1 MVTHFLTRFGFG
13 FGWLFIVLAFC
24 STYYSASIR
33 RVQTAARNDI
43 QRELMKNRLMEEHET
58 ADWMNHFL
66 DRFWLIYE
74 PVLSKTIIATVEQ
87 ILSTN
92 CPPFLDSM
100 RMTTFTLGT
109 KAFRIDRVKTWM
121 RTEDDIVT
129 MDWKISFA
137 PNDTSNLTKK
147 QSEAVVNPKIV
158 LNIRV
163 GKDVSSVS
171 MPILLEDMS
180 FSGYMR
186 DRMKLMT
193 NFPHIQLVELSFLEK
208 PIFDY
213 VLKPIGGETFGFDI
227 GVVSTMPVS
236 D

>member
-1 MVTHFLTRFGFG
+1 
-13 FGWLFIVLAFC
+13 
-24 STYYSASIR
+24 
-33 RVQTAARNDI
+33 
-43 QRELMKNRLMEEHET
+43 
-58 ADWMNHFL
+58 MNHFL

-137 PNDTSNLTKK
+137 PNDTSNTTKK
-147 QSEAVVNPKIV
+147 QAEAVVNPKIV

-163 GKDVSSVS
+163 GKGVASVS

-186 DRMKLMT
+186 VRMKLMT

>member
-1 MVTHFLTRFGFG
+1 M
-13 FGWLFIVLAFC
+13 LAFC

-147 QSEAVVNPKIV
+147 QAEAVVNPKIV

-163 GKDVSSVS
+163 GKGVASVS

-186 DRMKLMT
+186 VRMKLMT

-227 GVVSTMPVS
+227 GVVSIMPVS